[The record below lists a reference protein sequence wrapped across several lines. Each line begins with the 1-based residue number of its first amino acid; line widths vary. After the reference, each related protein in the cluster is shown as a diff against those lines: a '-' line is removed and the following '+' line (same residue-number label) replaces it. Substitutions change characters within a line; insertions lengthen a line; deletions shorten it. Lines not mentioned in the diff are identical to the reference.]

1 MVKHLSSTKQNFLL
15 EEERMLAANPVPK
28 LDSSLP
34 QPVTPIPFE
43 ERMRA
48 VNLVFK
54 QEPPLS
60 TFPSAIERLY

>member
-1 MVKHLSSTKQNFLL
+1 MNLSSTKENFLL
-15 EEERMLAANPVPK
+15 EEERMWVANPVPK

-34 QPVTPIPFE
+34 QSFTPIPFE

-48 VNLVFK
+48 VNLESK